1 MRKKIKNKRPK
12 SKNIHFFLHSKNL
25 DIIKLLVSW
34 DKFQVDLLQL
44 RKDFSIPPEGFSSNE
59 EFKKWDEKLCRD
71 SDAFWETED
80 YKNRRKKLLLLRKK
94 DYRQFLIEQELI
106 NEDVPINKFNRAIR
120 NLVNKYHLPY
130 NFLDA
135 IRMYVYHNKIASIFL
150 PSTNFSLSLD
160 PEGRKGTARWI
171 EIRTYALLTEKEIRS
186 AVKSLRSFQKHY
198 FSPNLTQD
206 VRVHKNIDVAIDI
219 EKEMKNT
226 DRIRRK
232 EGKADSYL
240 EKVRKQHGEKAYREA
255 IRKQRA
261 EGIKPIKRKINKYR
275 SREIAKKIFGTPEK
289 ENLVRQIYSR
299 LQKERKRLFEI

>member
-1 MRKKIKNKRPK
+1 MKKKIKNKKPK
-12 SKNIHFFLHSKNL
+12 SKNIHFFLHGKNL
-25 DIIKLLVSW
+25 DKIKLLVSW

-44 RKDFSIPPEGFSSNE
+44 RKDFSIPSEGFSSNE
-59 EFKKWDEKLCRD
+59 EIKKWDKKLSQD

-135 IRMYVYHNKIASIFL
+135 IKMYVYHNKIASVFL
-150 PSTNFSLSLD
+150 PSTNFSLSFD
-160 PEGRKGTARWI
+160 PEGRKGKTRWI
-171 EIRTYALLTEKEIRS
+171 EIKTYALVTEKEIRS
-186 AVKSLRSFQKHY
+186 AVKSLRNLQKLY
-198 FSPNLTQD
+198 FSPNLTQN
-206 VRVHKNIDVAIDI
+206 VRVHKNIDVAIAI
-219 EKEMKNT
+219 EKEKKNI
-226 DRIRRK
+226 DRKREK
-232 EGKADSYL
+232 EKASSYL
-240 EKVRKQHGEKAYREA
+240 EKVRKQYGEKMYRKT
-255 IRKQRA
+255 IRERQT
-261 EGIKPIKRKINKYR
+261 EGIKLIKRINKNT

-299 LQKERKRLFEI
+299 LQKERKRLFET